1 MRMITLSEAATL
13 LTENDN
19 FHILTHRYPDGD
31 TLGSAFAL
39 CYALRGMGKKANVKI
54 NGKLPSKFTYLA
66 EDYEDQSF
74 ERKFVVSVDVA
85 AMSLLGELEEE
96 YKDCIDLCIDH
107 HGSNSM
113 VADNICVDAN
123 CAAACEIIHVILKA
137 MRVKVTRKIANAL
150 YTGISTDTG
159 CFCYT
164 NTTAQTHRIAA
175 ELIER
180 GCEFSKI
187 NRINFET
194 KTRAKLKMER
204 MVYDTM
210 EFYCGGK
217 CAIIYTTIA
226 MQNALGAGDDE
237 MEGLASIPRQIEG
250 VKMGITMR
258 EKEDGTFKVSVR
270 TNDGINASQF
280 CARFGGGGHAA
291 ASGCSIKGDLPTVKY
306 MLIKAA
312 EEVL

>member
-13 LTENDN
+13 LNENDN

-31 TLGSAFAL
+31 TLGCAFAL
-39 CYALRGMGKKANVKI
+39 CYALRSLGKKANVKVSP
-54 NGKLPSKFTYLA
+54 KVPSKFSYLC
-66 EDYEDQSF
+66 ENYKEQNFSC
-74 ERKFVVSVDVA
+74 EFVVSVDVA
-85 AMSLLGELEEE
+85 APSLLGDLYDE
-96 YKDCIDLCIDH
+96 YNDKIDLCIDH

-113 VADNICVDAN
+113 VADNICVDATA
-123 CAAACEIIHVILKA
+123 AAACEIVYLLIKEMGI
-137 MRVKVTRKIANAL
+137 KISKDIADAI

-164 NTTAQTHRIAA
+164 NTTAQSHKIAA
-175 ELIER
+175 ELM
-180 GCEFSKI
+180 EFECDFAKI

-194 KTRAKLKMER
+194 KTRGKLKMER

-226 MQNALGAGDDE
+226 MQKALGAGDDE

-258 EKEDGTFKVSVR
+258 EKEDGTFKISVR
-270 TNDGINASQF
+270 TNDGVNASEF

-291 ASGCSIKGDLPTVKY
+291 ASGCSIKGDLATAKY

-312 EEVL
+312 EGAL

>member
-1 MRMITLSEAATL
+1 MRMITLTEAATL

-39 CYALRGMGKKANVKI
+39 CYALRTLGKCANVKV
-54 NGKLPSKFTYLA
+54 NGKLPSKFKYLV
-66 EDYEDQSF
+66 ENYVDQDF
-74 ERKFVVSVDVA
+74 TCDFVVSVDVA
-85 AMSLLGELEEE
+85 APSLLGELSE
-96 YKDCIDLCIDH
+96 YEDKIDLCIDH

-113 VADNICVDAN
+113 VADNICVDST
-123 CAAACEIIHVILKA
+123 CAAAAEIIFVLLKA
-137 MRVKVTRKIANAL
+137 MKVEFTRDICNAI

-164 NTTAQTHRIAA
+164 NTTAQTHHIAA
-175 ELIER
+175 EVIEL
-180 GCEFSKI
+180 GCDFEMI

-204 MVYDTM
+204 MVLDTM

-226 MQNALGAGDDE
+226 MQKALCAGDDE

-270 TNDGINASQF
+270 TNDGINASEF
-280 CARFGGGGHAA
+280 CQRFGGGGHIA
-291 ASGCSIKGDLPTVKY
+291 ASGCSIKGDLQTAKY

>member
-1 MRMITLSEAATL
+1 MRMITLNEAATL
-13 LTENDN
+13 LCENDN

-31 TLGSAFAL
+31 TLGCAYALCFAL
-39 CYALRGMGKKANVKI
+39 RTMGKCANVI
-54 NGKLPSKFTYLA
+54 VNGALPSKFEYLA
-66 EDYEDQSF
+66 ENYVDQDFVCDY
-74 ERKFVVSVDVA
+74 VVSVDVA
-85 AMSLLGELEEE
+85 APSLLGEYEEI
-96 YKDCIDLCIDH
+96 YKDKIDLCIDH

-113 VADNICVDAN
+113 VADNICVEAS
-123 CAAACEIIHVILKA
+123 CAAACEIIYVLLKA
-137 MRVKVTRKIANAL
+137 MKVEMTRDICNAI

-164 NTTAQTHRIAA
+164 NTTAQTHHIAA
-175 ELIER
+175 EIIDL
-180 GCEFSKI
+180 GCDFEKI

-226 MQNALGAGDDE
+226 MQKALGAGDDE

-270 TNDGINASQF
+270 TNDGISASDF
-280 CARFGGGGHAA
+280 CAQFGGGGHAA
-291 ASGCSIKGDLPTVKY
+291 ASGCSIKGDLATVKY

-312 EEVL
+312 EKAL

>member
-1 MRMITLSEAATL
+1 MKKISLSEASRL
-13 LTENDN
+13 LLNNDN

-31 TLGSAFAL
+31 TLGCAYAL
-39 CYALRGMGKKANVKI
+39 CYALRGLGKNANVKI
-54 NGKLPSKFTYLA
+54 NGSLPSKFTYLA
-66 EDYEDQSF
+66 KNYTEQDFSCEY
-74 ERKFVVSVDVA
+74 VVSVDIA
-85 AMSLLGELEEE
+85 APSLLGELQAE
-96 YKDCIDLCIDH
+96 YEDKIDLCLDH

-113 VADNICVDAN
+113 NAKNIFVDAS
-123 CAAACEIIHVILKA
+123 CAAACEIIYVLIKE
-137 MRVKVTRKIANAL
+137 MRAKITRDITNAI

-175 ELIER
+175 DIISL
-180 GCEFSKI
+180 GCDFTEI

-194 KTRAKLKMER
+194 KTRAKIKMER

-217 CAIIYTTIA
+217 CAIIYTTLA
-226 MQNALGAGDDE
+226 MQKALCAGDDE
-237 MEGLASIPRQIEG
+237 MEGLASIPRQVEG

-270 TNDGINASQF
+270 TNDGINASDF
-280 CARFGGGGHAA
+280 CARFGGGGHVA
-291 ASGCSIKGDLPTVKY
+291 ASGCSIKGDLKTVKY
-306 MLIKAA
+306 MLIRAA

>member
-1 MRMITLSEAATL
+1 MRMITLNEATTL
-13 LTENDN
+13 LNENDN

-39 CYALRGMGKKANVKI
+39 CYALRTLGKNANVKVCGNI
-54 NGKLPSKFTYLA
+54 PSKFSYLV
-66 EDYEDQSF
+66 ENYCDQNF
-74 ERKFVVSVDVA
+74 ECEFVVSVDVA
-85 AMSLLGELEEE
+85 APSLLGELKEE
-96 YKDCIDLCIDH
+96 YEDRINLCIDH

-113 VADNICVDAN
+113 KADNICVDAS
-123 CAAACEIIHVILKA
+123 CAAAAEIIYVLLKA
-137 MRVKVTRKIANAL
+137 MDVEITRDIANCI

-164 NTTAQTHRIAA
+164 NTTAQSHYIAA
-175 ELIER
+175 EIIDL
-180 GCEFSKI
+180 GCDFAMI

-226 MQNALGAGDDE
+226 MQKALGAGDDE

-250 VKMGITMR
+250 VKIGITMR

-270 TNDGINASQF
+270 TNDGIDASQF
-280 CARFGGGGHAA
+280 CAKFGGGGHVA
-291 ASGCSIKGDLPTVKY
+291 ASGCSIKGDLANVKY

>member
-1 MRMITLSEAATL
+1 MKKITLLDASTL
-13 LTENDN
+13 LLSNDN

-31 TLGSAFAL
+31 TLGCAFAL
-39 CYALRGMGKKANVKI
+39 CYALRSIGKKANVII
-54 NGKLPSKFTYLA
+54 NGNLPSKFTYLA
-66 EDYEDQSF
+66 EKYEKQDF
-74 ERKFVVSVDVA
+74 ECGYVVSVDVA
-85 AMSLLGELEEE
+85 APSLLGDLQSE
-96 YKDCIDLCIDH
+96 YEDKIDLCLDH

-113 VADNICVDAN
+113 VAKNIFVDAT
-123 CAAACEIIHVILKA
+123 CAAACEIIHVLIKA
-137 MRVKVTRKIANAL
+137 MKIKITPDIANCI

-175 ELIER
+175 ELIEC
-180 GCEFSKI
+180 GCDFNKI

-194 KTRAKLKMER
+194 KTRAKIKMER

-210 EFYCGGK
+210 EFYCSGK
-217 CAIIYTTIA
+217 CAIIYTTLA
-226 MQNALGAGDDE
+226 MQKSLDAGDDE

-270 TNDGINASQF
+270 TNDGINASDF
-280 CARFGGGGHAA
+280 CARFGGGGHIA
-291 ASGCSIKGDLPTVKY
+291 ASGCSIKGDLKTVKY

>member
-13 LTENDN
+13 LSENDN

-31 TLGSAFAL
+31 TLGCAFGL
-39 CYALRGMGKKANVKI
+39 CYALRTLGKNANVRVC
-54 NGKLPSKFTYLA
+54 GKVPTKFLYLT
-66 EDYEDQSF
+66 ENYCEQDFVCD
-74 ERKFVVSVDVA
+74 FVVSVDVA
-85 AMSLLGELEEE
+85 APSLLGELEEE
-96 YKDCIDLCIDH
+96 YKDRIDLCIDH

-113 VADNICVDAN
+113 VADNICVDST
-123 CAAACEIIHVILKA
+123 CAAASEIIYVLIKQ
-137 MRVKVTRKIANAL
+137 MGVEVTRDITNAI

-159 CFCYT
+159 CFCYS
-164 NTTAQTHRIAA
+164 NTTGQTHHIAA
-175 ELIER
+175 ELIDL
-180 GCEFSKI
+180 GCDFEMI
-187 NRINFET
+187 NRVNFET

-226 MQNALGAGDDE
+226 MQKALGAGDDE

-258 EKEDGTFKVSVR
+258 EKEDGTFKISVR
-270 TNDGINASQF
+270 TNDGINASTF
-280 CARFGGGGHAA
+280 CAQFGGGGHPA
-291 ASGCSIKGDLPTVKY
+291 ASGCSIKGDLATVKY
-306 MLIKAA
+306 LLIKAA

>member
-13 LTENDN
+13 LAENDN
-19 FHILTHRYPDGD
+19 IDILTHRYPDGD
-31 TLGSAFAL
+31 TLGCAFAL
-39 CYALRGMGKKANVKI
+39 CYALRSIGKKANVKVMP
-54 NGKLPSKFTYLA
+54 KVPTKFSYLC
-66 EDYEDQSF
+66 ENYKEQDF
-74 ERKFVVSVDVA
+74 ECKFVVSVDVA
-85 AMSLLGELEEE
+85 APSLLGDLYDE
-96 YKDCIDLCIDH
+96 YADKIDLCIDH
-107 HGSNSM
+107 HGSNCM
-113 VADNICVDAN
+113 EADNICVDAT
-123 CAAACEIIHVILKA
+123 CAAACELVYQLIKEMDVEITKD
-137 MRVKVTRKIANAL
+137 IANAL

-164 NTTAQTHRIAA
+164 NTTAQSHKIAA
-175 ELIER
+175 ELIDT
-180 GCEFSKI
+180 GCDFAKI

-217 CAIIYTTIA
+217 CAIIYTTLA
-226 MQNALGAGDDE
+226 MQKALGAGDDE

-258 EKEDGTFKVSVR
+258 EKEDGTFKISVR
-270 TNDGINASQF
+270 TNDGVNASEF

-291 ASGCSIKGDLPTVKY
+291 ASGCSIKGDLATAKY

>member
-1 MRMITLSEAATL
+1 MKKITLSEASVL
-13 LTENDN
+13 LLSNNN

-39 CYALRGMGKKANVKI
+39 CYALRSIGKKANVI
-54 NGKLPSKFTYLA
+54 VNGNLPSKFTYLA
-66 EDYEDQSF
+66 EGYSEQEF
-74 ERKFVVSVDVA
+74 TCEYVVSVDVA
-85 AMSLLGELEEE
+85 APSLLGDLQSEYEE
-96 YKDCIDLCIDH
+96 KIDLCFDH

-113 VADNICVDAN
+113 VAKNIFVDAN
-123 CAAACEIIHVILKA
+123 CAAACEIIHVLIKA
-137 MRVKVTRKIANAL
+137 MKIKITPDIANCI

-180 GCEFSKI
+180 GCNFNKI

-194 KTRAKLKMER
+194 KTRAKIKMER

-217 CAIIYTTIA
+217 CAIIYTTLA
-226 MQNALGAGDDE
+226 MQKSLDAGDDE

-258 EKEDGTFKVSVR
+258 EKEDGTFKISVR
-270 TNDGINASQF
+270 TNDGINASDF
-280 CARFGGGGHAA
+280 CARFGGGGHVA
-291 ASGCSIKGDLPTVKY
+291 ASGCSIKGDLKTVKY

>member
-1 MRMITLSEAATL
+1 MKKITLLDASIL
-13 LTENDN
+13 LLSNDN

-31 TLGSAFAL
+31 TLGCAFAL
-39 CYALRGMGKKANVKI
+39 CYALRSIGKKANVII
-54 NGKLPSKFTYLA
+54 NGNLPSKFTYLA
-66 EDYEDQSF
+66 EKYEKQDF
-74 ERKFVVSVDVA
+74 ECGYVVSVDVA
-85 AMSLLGELEEE
+85 APSLLGDLQSE
-96 YKDCIDLCIDH
+96 YEDKIDLCLDH

-113 VADNICVDAN
+113 VAKNIFVDAT
-123 CAAACEIIHVILKA
+123 CAAACEIIHVLIKA
-137 MRVKVTRKIANAL
+137 MKINITPDIANCI

-175 ELIER
+175 ELIEC
-180 GCEFSKI
+180 GCDFNKI

-194 KTRAKLKMER
+194 KTRAKIKMER

-210 EFYCGGK
+210 EFYCSGK
-217 CAIIYTTIA
+217 CAIIYTTLA
-226 MQNALGAGDDE
+226 MQKSLDAGDDE

-270 TNDGINASQF
+270 TNDGINASDF
-280 CARFGGGGHAA
+280 CARFGGGGHIA
-291 ASGCSIKGDLPTVKY
+291 ASGCSIKGDLKTVKY

>member
-13 LTENDN
+13 LSENDN

-31 TLGSAFAL
+31 TLGCAFAL
-39 CYALRGMGKKANVKI
+39 CYALRTLGKNANI
-54 NGKLPSKFTYLA
+54 ILDSKLPSKFTYLA
-66 EDYEDQSF
+66 ENYCDQDF
-74 ERKFVVSVDVA
+74 VCDFVVSVDVA
-85 AMSLLGELEEE
+85 APQLLGSLQER
-96 YKDCIDLCIDH
+96 YADKIDLCIDH
-107 HGSNSM
+107 HASNSM
-113 VADNICVDAN
+113 IADNICVDAT
-123 CAAACEIIHVILKA
+123 CAAACEIIHVLIKA
-137 MRVKVTRKIANAL
+137 MGVEITKDIANAI
-150 YTGISTDTG
+150 YTGVSTDTG

-164 NTTAQTHRIAA
+164 NTTAQSHHIAA
-175 ELIER
+175 ELIDL
-180 GCEFSKI
+180 GCDLEMI

-226 MQNALGAGDDE
+226 MQKALGAGDDE
-237 MEGLASIPRQIEG
+237 MEGLASIPRQVEG
-250 VKMGITMR
+250 VKIGITMR

-270 TNDGINASQF
+270 TNDGVDACDF
-280 CARFGGGGHAA
+280 CARFGGGGHVA
-291 ASGCSIKGDLPTVKY
+291 ASGCSIKGDLQSVKY

>member
-1 MRMITLSEAATL
+1 MQKITLLEASKL
-13 LTENDN
+13 LLKNDN

-31 TLGSAFAL
+31 TLGCAFAL
-39 CYALRGMGKKANVKI
+39 CYALRSKGKKANVI
-54 NGKLPSKFTYLA
+54 VNGNLPSKFSYLA
-66 EDYEDQSF
+66 ESYDVQDFDCEY
-74 ERKFVVSVDVA
+74 VVSVDVA
-85 AMSLLGELEEE
+85 APSLLGDLQGE
-96 YKDCIDLCIDH
+96 YADKIDLCLDH
-107 HGSNSM
+107 HGSNTM
-113 VADNICVDAN
+113 VAKNLFVDAS
-123 CAAACEIIHVILKA
+123 CAAACEIIHVLIKA
-137 MRVKVTRKIANAL
+137 MGVKITRDIANAL

-175 ELIER
+175 ELIECD
-180 GCEFSKI
+180 CEFNKI

-194 KTRAKLKMER
+194 KSRAKLKMER

-258 EKEDGTFKVSVR
+258 EKEDGTYKVSVR
-270 TNDGINASQF
+270 TNDGINACEF
-280 CARFGGGGHAA
+280 CQRFGGGGHVA
-291 ASGCSIKGDLPTVKY
+291 ASGCSIRGDLQTVKY
-306 MLIKAA
+306 LLIKAA

>member
-13 LTENDN
+13 LLENDN

-31 TLGSAFAL
+31 TLGCAFAL
-39 CYALRGMGKKANVKI
+39 CYALRSIGKNANVKVA
-54 NGKLPSKFTYLA
+54 PTVPTKFTYLC
-66 EDYEDQSF
+66 EDYKEQDF
-74 ERKFVVSVDVA
+74 DYEFVVSVDVA
-85 AMSLLGELEEE
+85 APSLLGEL
-96 YKDCIDLCIDH
+96 YDLYHDKIDLCVDH

-113 VADNICVDAN
+113 VADNICVDATA
-123 CAAACEIIHVILKA
+123 AAACEIVYLLIKEMGAKITKN
-137 MRVKVTRKIANAL
+137 IANAL

-164 NTTAQTHRIAA
+164 NTTAQSHKIAA
-175 ELIER
+175 ELMEC
-180 GCEFSKI
+180 GCDFAKI

-210 EFYCGGK
+210 EFYCGGR
-217 CAIIYTTIA
+217 CAIIYTTLA
-226 MQNALGAGDDE
+226 MQKALGAGDDE

-258 EKEDGTFKVSVR
+258 EKEDGTFKISVR
-270 TNDGINASQF
+270 TNDGVNASEF

-291 ASGCSIKGDLPTVKY
+291 ASGCSIKGDLSTAKY

>member
-1 MRMITLSEAATL
+1 MRKITISKASKL
-13 LTENDN
+13 LLNNDN

-31 TLGSAFAL
+31 TLGCAFAL
-39 CYALRGMGKKANVKI
+39 CYALRALGKKANVI
-54 NGKLPSKFTYLA
+54 VNGNLPSKFQYLSKN
-66 EDYEDQSF
+66 YEEQDF
-74 ERKFVVSVDVA
+74 TPAYVVSVDVA
-85 AMSLLGELEEE
+85 ASSLLGELESE
-96 YKDCIDLCIDH
+96 YKDKIDMCLDH

-113 VADNICVDAN
+113 VADNIYVDSSS
-123 CAAACEIIHVILKA
+123 AAACEIIYELISELKVELTED
-137 MRVKVTRKIANAL
+137 MANAL

-164 NTTAQTHRIAA
+164 NTTARTHRIAA
-175 ELIER
+175 DIIAA
-180 GCEFSKI
+180 GCDFKMI
-187 NRINFET
+187 NKVNFET

-217 CAIIYTTIA
+217 CAIIHTTLA
-226 MQNALGAGDDE
+226 MQNSICAGDDE

-250 VKMGITMR
+250 VKIGITMR

-270 TNDGINASQF
+270 TNDGIDASAF
-280 CARFGGGGHAA
+280 CARFGGGGHVA
-291 ASGCSIKGDLPTVKY
+291 ASGCSIKGDLQTAKY

>member
-1 MRMITLSEAATL
+1 MKKITLSEASAL
-13 LTENDN
+13 LLRNDN

-31 TLGSAFAL
+31 TLGCAFAL
-39 CYALRGMGKKANVKI
+39 CYALRSIGKKANVVV
-54 NGKLPSKFTYLA
+54 NGNLPSKFTYLA
-66 EDYEDQSF
+66 ENYEEQSF
-74 ERKFVVSVDVA
+74 DCSYVVSVDVA
-85 AMSLLGELEEE
+85 APSLLGDLQSE
-96 YKDCIDLCIDH
+96 YEDKIDLCLDH

-113 VADNICVDAN
+113 VAKNIFVDAN
-123 CAAACEIIHVILKA
+123 CAAACEIIHVLLKA
-137 MRVKVTRKIANAL
+137 MKIKITPDIANCI

-180 GCEFSKI
+180 GCNFSKI

-194 KTRAKLKMER
+194 KTRAKIKMER

-210 EFYCGGK
+210 EFYCSGK
-217 CAIIYTTIA
+217 CAIIYTTLA
-226 MQNALGAGDDE
+226 MQKALCAGDDE

-258 EKEDGTFKVSVR
+258 EKEDGTFKISVR
-270 TNDGINASQF
+270 TNDGINASDF
-280 CARFGGGGHAA
+280 CARFGGGGHVA
-291 ASGCSIKGDLPTVKY
+291 ASGCSIKGDLKTVKY

>member
-1 MRMITLSEAATL
+1 MRMITLTEAATL
-13 LTENDN
+13 LNENDN

-39 CYALRGMGKKANVKI
+39 CYALRTLGKNANVKVC
-54 NGKLPSKFTYLA
+54 GKIPSKFSYLT
-66 EDYEDQSF
+66 ENYCEQDFVCD
-74 ERKFVVSVDVA
+74 FVVSVDVA
-85 AMSLLGELEEE
+85 ALSLLGELEEE
-96 YKDCIDLCIDH
+96 YKERINLCIDH

-113 VADNICVDAN
+113 VADNICVDAS
-123 CAAACEIIHVILKA
+123 CAAAAEIIYVLLKA
-137 MRVKVTRKIANAL
+137 MKVEITRDIANCI

-164 NTTAQTHRIAA
+164 NTTAQTHHIAA
-175 ELIER
+175 EIIDL
-180 GCEFSKI
+180 GCDFALI

-217 CAIIYTTIA
+217 CAIIYTTLA
-226 MQNALGAGDDE
+226 MQKALGAGDDE

-270 TNDGINASQF
+270 TNDGVNASDF
-280 CARFGGGGHAA
+280 CAHFGGGGHVA
-291 ASGCSIKGDLPTVKY
+291 ASGCSIKGDLATVKY
-306 MLIKAA
+306 LLIKEA
-312 EEVL
+312 EKLL